1 MTDREGRIDDEGKL
15 KLGHKNKTTR
25 PMKHDTVGLW
35 VLWDVMGNERLTYI
49 DVSDRRMDKGC
60 AGLWESP
67 TTINNLILSNIRM
80 TGTVMMM
87 IKWSSVLSTT
97 RRRLMTVQW
106 IRFIGPLDGT
116 WPQCVKGSRYNYQEN
131 QFSQSHVNLFWMEVS
146 CGVMRRKGL
155 W

>member
-87 IKWSSVLSTT
+87 VKWSSVLSTT

-106 IRFIGPLDGT
+106 IRFIGPVEGT
-116 WPQCVKGSRYNYQEN
+116 
-131 QFSQSHVNLFWMEVS
+131 
-146 CGVMRRKGL
+146 
-155 W
+155 

>member
-1 MTDREGRIDDEGKL
+1 
-15 KLGHKNKTTR
+15 
-25 PMKHDTVGLW
+25 
-35 VLWDVMGNERLTYI
+35 
-49 DVSDRRMDKGC
+49 MDKGC
-60 AGLWESP
+60 TGLWESP

-106 IRFIGPLDGT
+106 IRFIGPLDGK

-131 QFSQSHVNLFWMEVS
+131 QFSQSHVNLSWMEV
-146 CGVMRRKGL
+146 VVL
-155 W
+155 